1 MSAEV
6 RIGLLGLGTVGSGVL
21 KIYRANRPG
30 LEEKA
35 GCRLTFAV
43 VADKDLTSPRAGL
56 TLSEWPLTAEAGK
69 VVDDPKISV
78 IVELIGGLEPAR
90 SLILRALAKGKHVV
104 TANKALIATHGREL
118 FEEARRQGVLLGFEA
133 AVAGGVPIIRALKDG
148 LAANRILSLYGI
160 VNGTSNYIL
169 SKMTDEGREFAEVLR
184 EAQAKGYAEA
194 DPTLDVEGIDSA
206 HKLQILASLAFRTLV
221 DLKEVYTEGIG
232 RITAQEIAYARELGY
247 RIKLLAIAKAGD
259 GALEVRVHPTMIPA
273 HVPLAAVTGVFNAIF
288 ISGDAVG
295 DQMFYGRGAG
305 QMPTASA
312 VWSDIIE
319 IARRLAAGHSALPQ
333 DLPVVGGSPMRLRPM
348 EEIRSAY
355 YLRVMALDKPGV
367 LSQVAGVLGRHNI
380 SIASVIQKG
389 REEAAAV
396 PVVMMTHEALERDMR
411 EALTEIDRL
420 QVVAGRTVMIRVE
433 GAAP

>member
-1 MSAEV
+1 MNPEV

-21 KIYRANRPG
+21 KIYRANRAG

-35 GCRLTFAV
+35 GCRLTFAA

-56 TLSEWPLTAEAGK
+56 TLSEWPLIGDAAK
-69 VVDDPKISV
+69 VLNDPKV
-78 IVELIGGLEPAR
+78 QVVVELIGGLEPAR
-90 SLILRALAKGKHVV
+90 SFILRALAKGKHVV
-104 TANKALIATHGREL
+104 TANKALVATHGREL

-169 SKMTDEGREFAEVLR
+169 SKMTDEGREVAEVLR

-206 HKLQILASLAFRTLV
+206 HKLQILASLAFRTPV
-221 DLKEVYTEGIG
+221 DLKEIHTEGIAG
-232 RITAQEIAYARELGY
+232 VTAQEIAYARELGY
-247 RIKLLAIAKAGD
+247 RIKLLAIAKAQG

-273 HVPLAAVTGVFNAIF
+273 DVPLAAVSGVFNAIF
-288 ISGDAVG
+288 VSGDAVG

-319 IARRLAAGHSALPQ
+319 IARRLAAGYPALPQ

-367 LSQVAGVLGRHNI
+367 LSQVAGVLGRHDI

-396 PVVMMTHEALERDMR
+396 PVVMMTHEARERDMR
-411 EALTEIDRL
+411 EALAEIDRL
-420 QVVAGRTVMIRVE
+420 AVVAGRTVMIRVE
-433 GAAP
+433 GGA